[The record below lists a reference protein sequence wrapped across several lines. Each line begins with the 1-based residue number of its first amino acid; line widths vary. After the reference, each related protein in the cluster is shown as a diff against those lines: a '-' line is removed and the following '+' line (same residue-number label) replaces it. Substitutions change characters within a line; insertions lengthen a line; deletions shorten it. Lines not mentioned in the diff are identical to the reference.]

1 MRLNAHHT
9 RLTALIGVLIVLA
22 SYAVTRWNNIH
33 GGGSES
39 AGAVFSSAPCPPAEP
54 PGLSTV
60 SRQELLR
67 LRDDIG
73 RVTSFSTRLRPYE
86 QGLVGSSVAW
96 SDAEPNAYT
105 ALSLDRRVSGGYEMR
120 WWMPNGDDV
129 VVDGFIFSSAKVAHT
144 YFEQAAADD
153 CRRDSSTR
161 DAPFPDDARNL
172 SWVNPDAYSQQ
183 DLFVHRG
190 RRVYRVAVVKAG
202 VDDSITTAART
213 EAFTLINVLARML
226 PGVGCGSRPGPSAVA
241 A

>member
-1 MRLNAHHT
+1 MRLNAHHS
-9 RLTALIGVLIVLA
+9 RLTVLIGVLLVLA
-22 SYAVTRWNNIH
+22 SYAVTRWNKIH
-33 GGGSES
+33 AAGGES
-39 AGAVFSSAPCPPAEP
+39 AGAVFSAAPCPPAEP
-54 PGLSTV
+54 PSLSTV
-60 SRQELLR
+60 SRKELLH

-73 RVTSFSTRLRPYE
+73 RITSFSTRLRPYE
-86 QGLVGSSVAW
+86 QGTVGSSVAW
-96 SDAEPNAYT
+96 SDAEPDASS
-105 ALSLDRRVSGGYEMR
+105 ALSLGRRVPGGYEMR

-129 VVDGFIFSSAKVAHT
+129 VVDGFIFASAKVAHI

-153 CRRDSSTR
+153 CRRDASTR
-161 DAPFPDDARNL
+161 EAPFPADARNL

-202 VDDSITTAART
+202 VDDSITPAART

-226 PGVGCGSRPGPSAVA
+226 PRVGCGSRPETNAIA